1 MEYLNIQKLVIHSA
15 KFREIGQNDILLNL
29 CTLAGLI
36 VQCLHGRLLKAGGV
50 CGMLARP
57 LRAVLAEGA
66 RRQEALPAVQ
76 GDRQAQ
82 GPPQDLPLM

>member
-1 MEYLNIQKLVIHSA
+1 MNCHHIICYSH
-15 KFREIGQNDILLNL
+15 F
-29 CTLAGLI
+29 AGFG
-36 VQCLHGRLLKAGGV
+36 VQCVHGRLHEACGVGGV
-50 CGMLARP
+50 LARP

-66 RRQEALPAVQ
+66 RREEALPAVQ